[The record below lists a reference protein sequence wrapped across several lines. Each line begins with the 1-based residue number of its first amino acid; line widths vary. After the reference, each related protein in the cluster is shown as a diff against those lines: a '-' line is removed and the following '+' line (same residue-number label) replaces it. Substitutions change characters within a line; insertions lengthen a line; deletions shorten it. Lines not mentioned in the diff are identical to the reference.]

1 MSLYITNTQSGQKEL
16 FEPINADCVRMYV
29 CGPTV
34 YNLAHIGN
42 ARPVVVFDTLYRLLK
57 SQFDNVLYGRNVT
70 DIDDKIITA
79 ARERGVGI
87 DEITSEFTQ
96 KYREDVA
103 ALNALTPDLEPH
115 ATENIEPMHKLINA
129 LLDRGHAYEADRHVL
144 FDVTSSA
151 DYGRLS
157 GRSLDDM
164 MAGARVE
171 VASYKRHPGDFIL
184 WKPSSSDEPGWQSPW
199 GRGRPGWHLECSAM
213 IREHLGETIDIHGGG
228 RDLIFPHH
236 ENEIAQS
243 CCAYGGDFVK
253 YWMHNA
259 YVDMDGEKMSKS
271 LGNVRTIRD
280 LLANYPGEVLRLAL
294 LTAHY
299 RSALSF
305 SEALL
310 DQARQTLDTFYT
322 ALREAG
328 LEGDEEGQRI
338 VLGDEEPA
346 YAALCDDLNTPLAIS
361 EMHALARAVHK
372 SAGKEQR
379 EIARRLKACG
389 QLLGV
394 LQVSPKQW
402 FQTAVAANEDALS
415 AEHIEVMI
423 AERAVA
429 KAERNFPR
437 ADEIRDNLN
446 AAGVQLEDGPNGTSW
461 RRS

>member
-57 SQFDNVLYGRNVT
+57 TQFDKVLYGRNIT

-103 ALNALTPDLEPH
+103 GLNALTPDLEPH
-115 ATENIEPMHKLINA
+115 ATENIEPMHKLIHA
-129 LLDRGHAYEADRHVL
+129 LLDRGHAYEADGHVL

-151 DYGRLS
+151 DYGSLS

-184 WKPSSSDEPGWQSPW
+184 WKPSSSDEPGWTSPW

-243 CCAYGGDFVK
+243 CCAYGDDFVK

-280 LLANYPGEVLRLAL
+280 LLAKYPGEVLRLAL

-305 SEALL
+305 SETLL

-322 ALREAG
+322 ALREAA
-328 LEGDEEGQRI
+328 LEETEEEQRI
-338 VLGDEEPA
+338 VLGDDEPA

-361 EMHALARAVHK
+361 EMHALARSIQK
-372 SAGKEQR
+372 SSANEQR
-379 EIARRLKACG
+379 ENARRLKACG
-389 QLLGV
+389 ALMGILQL
-394 LQVSPKQW
+394 SPTEW
-402 FQTAVAANEDALS
+402 FQNTVAADEDALS
-415 AEHIEVMI
+415 AEHIEAMI
-423 AERAVA
+423 AERTAA
-429 KAERNFPR
+429 KADRNFAR
-437 ADEIRDNLN
+437 ADEIRDELN
-446 AAGVQLEDGPNGTSW
+446 AGGVQLEDGPSGTIW
-461 RRS
+461 RRA